1 MCLARVAFA
10 RHAVPA
16 VWGDAVFRVVNL
28 DDAADT
34 TGAVS
39 GQLAG
44 AFCGESGIPAEWR
57 DGLARRDLIEDALAG
72 LLGERA

>member
-1 MCLARVAFA
+1 
-10 RHAVPA
+10 

-44 AFCGESGIPAEWR
+44 AFCGETGIPVKWR
-57 DGLARRDLIEDALAG
+57 QGLAGREIIEPILSKLVG
-72 LLGERA
+72 NR